1 MRAWRLALVALVA
14 LAQPAR
20 GAELEARV
28 QIGKAEVTL
37 HEQVLLRVE
46 VTHPL
51 WARPRWEPPVFEGF
65 WSERLSSVGGPL
77 EKPDGSE
84 AVRSTTFRRAL
95 FPTRTGRL
103 TIGPSLLRYR
113 DRADHEK
120 TLELPGTE
128 LRVLPLPEHARPEA
142 FQGIVGQLQIETVLS
157 SEVLELGQSLSLS
170 VEVYG
175 VANTWDV
182 PPPDLEAALGD
193 QVEVFPNPAR
203 TFVGEQGDKLTARRS
218 FGFELVPRET
228 GRHQLPQLTIH
239 YFDPQTRSYRVARSP
254 AVAFRVVA
262 RGALGR
268 RAPWRSSAAAPAPTR
283 SPPWLAI
290 ALIVG
295 GVGTLCAWGLARWWR
310 RMPRTWQ
317 GPTPPPPRALFEGA
331 CAAFGTERFP
341 NLLAQAV
348 KARIHVRHQLDARA
362 LSSEEIAG
370 RIDDEQAVELLR
382 DLDRV
387 RFGRS
392 ERDTQ
397 ALLDSTRRYLEL

>member
-37 HEQVLLRVE
+37 HEQVLLHVE

-84 AVRSTTFRRAL
+84 TFRRTTFRRAL
-95 FPTRTGRL
+95 FPTRAGRL

-113 DRADHEK
+113 DRADHEQ
-120 TLELPGTE
+120 TIELPGTE
-128 LRVLPLPEHARPEA
+128 LRVLPLPQRARPDA
-142 FQGIVGQLQIETVLS
+142 FQSVVGQLQVDAVLS
-157 SEVLELGQSLSLS
+157 REVLELGQSLSLS

-175 VANTWDV
+175 AANTWDV
-182 PPPDLEAALGD
+182 PPPDLEAALG
-193 QVEVFPNPAR
+193 QKVEVFPNPAR
-203 TFVGEQGDKLTARRS
+203 TLVGEQGGKLTARRS

-228 GRHQLPQLTIH
+228 GRHQLPPLTIH
-239 YFDPQTRSYRVARSP
+239 YFDPQTRSYRIARSQ
-254 AVAFRVVA
+254 AVSFRVVA

-268 RAPWRSSAAAPAPTR
+268 RAPWQPAAAASTPAR
-283 SPPWLAI
+283 GPWLAI

-317 GPTPPPPRALFEGA
+317 GPTPPSPRALFEGA
-331 CAAFGTERFP
+331 CAAFGSERFP
-341 NLLAQAV
+341 DLLTQAV
-348 KARIHVRHQLDARA
+348 KARIHVRHQLDARP

-382 DLDRV
+382 DLDRA

-392 ERDTQ
+392 QRDTQ
-397 ALLDSTRRYLEL
+397 ALLDSARRYLGI